1 MLFTKLIVTEE
12 RIETV
17 LWMRL
22 PTACLGLRLTQSIG
36 VCSVAALEPEKQ

>member
-17 LWMRL
+17 FWMRL
-22 PTACLGLRLTQSIG
+22 PTAYLGLRLIQSIG